1 MRARTAVFGTLGA
14 VATSVGVGL
23 LLVPGFVRALGPVD
37 AAVTA
42 FSTAG
47 TTAVGLGA
55 GLLALVALLV
65 TARSGSAPER
75 ASPSRAD
82 SRFERAAT
90 APPEEATAS
99 GGSLT
104 GSGLDNDVR
113 QAVEAGG
120 DHLRDVRSLLRETA
134 TSAYAERMGIPEQ
147 QAAAVVERGE
157 WTDDRVA
164 ARFLAADPPG
174 LSMRVRHWL
183 VPAQERERRVE
194 RTVAAIERVSRR

>member
-1 MRARTAVFGTLGA
+1 MRARTAVFGTLGML
-14 VATSVGVGL
+14 ATGVGVGL
-23 LLVPGFVRALGPVD
+23 LLAPGLLRGLGPVD

-42 FSTAG
+42 LSATETTTVGLAAG
-47 TTAVGLGA
+47 T
-55 GLLALVALLV
+55 LALVALLV

-75 ASPSRAD
+75 VSPSRAD

-104 GSGLDNDVR
+104 ASGLDNDVR
-113 QAVEAGG
+113 QAVETGG

-134 TSAYAERMGIPEQ
+134 TSAYAEQMGVPEEE
-147 QAAAVVERGE
+147 AADVVDCGE
-157 WTDDRVA
+157 WTDDPVA
-164 ARFLAADPPG
+164 ARFLAAEPLG

-183 VPAQERERRVE
+183 VPQQERERRVE
-194 RTVAAIERVSRR
+194 RTVAAIERVASR